1 MVNTNGMTKE
11 MIESLAF
18 SEDEKAALTE
28 ARKKPVV
35 FDEDC
40 PETTPERAL
49 KFRRVNPPRNQMG
62 KRA

>member
-18 SEDEKAALTE
+18 SEEEKAALAE
-28 ARKKPVV
+28 ARKRPVV

-40 PETTPERAL
+40 P
-49 KFRRVNPPRNQMG
+49 
-62 KRA
+62 

>member
-18 SEDEKAALTE
+18 SEDEKAALAE
-28 ARKKPVV
+28 ARKRPVV

-40 PETTPERAL
+40 QELSPAMMKAFKSVVVQRN
-49 KFRRVNPPRNQMG
+49 RR
-62 KRA
+62 KKA

>member
-18 SEDEKAALTE
+18 SEDEKVALAE
-28 ARKKPVV
+28 ARKRPVV

-40 PETTPERAL
+40 PKTTPKRAL
-49 KFRRVNPPRNQMG
+49 KFRRVNPPRSRVEKG
-62 KRA
+62 A

>member
-11 MIESLAF
+11 VIASLVF
-18 SEDEKAALTE
+18 SEDEKAALAE

-40 PETTPERAL
+40 LETTPERAL
-49 KFRRVNPPRNQMG
+49 KFRRVNPSRNQMN